1 MNTSVRRRHAKL
13 RRRSPNR
20 SIGGDIGMYLFLAL
34 LCVMMAVPMVFAVTS
49 SLKPLDELFK
59 FPPTLFAR
67 NPTFDNFSDLFVTMS
82 QSYVPFSR
90 YVFNTVFV
98 TFAGTAGEV
107 IIASMAAYVLAKY
120 SFPGG
125 RIFFNIV
132 VTALMFTGYVTA
144 IPNYLIMTKLHIVD
158 TYWALI
164 LPAFAAPI
172 GLFLMKQYMEGIP
185 DSIIEAAKIDGANE
199 WTTFIK
205 LVMPNAKPAWL
216 TIIIFSVQSLW
227 NNNASNLIYTENL
240 KPVTYALQQIQL
252 GGIVRT
258 GQTASVTVIIM
269 LLPVLIFIFAQSQV
283 LETMATSGLKD

>member
-1 MNTSVRRRHAKL
+1 MNTSVRRKL

-120 SFPGG
+120 NFPGG

-258 GQTASVTVIIM
+258 GQTAAVTVIIM
-269 LLPVLIFIFAQSQV
+269 LLPVLVFVFAQSQV

>member
-1 MNTSVRRRHAKL
+1 LNTSVRSRHAKL

-34 LCVMMAVPMVFAVTS
+34 LCIMMAVPMVYAVTS

-120 SFPGG
+120 NFPGG
-125 RIFFNIV
+125 RMFFNV
-132 VTALMFTGYVTA
+132 VITALMFTGYVTA

-258 GQTASVTVIIM
+258 GQTAAVTVIIM
-269 LLPVLIFIFAQSQV
+269 LLPVLIFVFAQSQV

>member
-1 MNTSVRRRHAKL
+1 VRRKF

-34 LCVMMAVPMVFAVTS
+34 LCIMMAVPMVYAVTS

-120 SFPGG
+120 NFPGG
-125 RIFFNIV
+125 RIFFNVV

-258 GQTASVTVIIM
+258 GQTAAVTVIIM

>member
-1 MNTSVRRRHAKL
+1 VRRKL

-20 SIGGDIGMYLFLAL
+20 SIGGDISMYLFLTL

-120 SFPGG
+120 NFPGG

-132 VTALMFTGYVTA
+132 ITALMFTGYVTA

-258 GQTASVTVIIM
+258 GQTAAVTVIIM
-269 LLPVLIFIFAQSQV
+269 LLPVLVFVFAQSQV
-283 LETMATSGLKD
+283 LETMAASGLKD

>member
-1 MNTSVRRRHAKL
+1 LNTSVRRKF

-34 LCVMMAVPMVFAVTS
+34 LCIMMAVPMVYAVTS

-120 SFPGG
+120 NFPGG
-125 RIFFNIV
+125 RIFFNVV

-258 GQTASVTVIIM
+258 GQTAAVTVIIM

>member
-1 MNTSVRRRHAKL
+1 MNTSVRRKF

-34 LCVMMAVPMVFAVTS
+34 LCIMMAVPMVYAVTS

-120 SFPGG
+120 NFPGG
-125 RIFFNIV
+125 RIFFNVV

-258 GQTASVTVIIM
+258 GQTAAVTVIIM

>member
-1 MNTSVRRRHAKL
+1 
-13 RRRSPNR
+13 
-20 SIGGDIGMYLFLAL
+20 
-34 LCVMMAVPMVFAVTS
+34 MVYAVTS

-98 TFAGTAGEV
+98 TFVGTAGEV

-120 SFPGG
+120 NFPGG
-125 RIFFNIV
+125 KMFFNV
-132 VTALMFTGYVTA
+132 VITALMFTGYVTA

-158 TYWALI
+158 TYWSLI

-199 WTTFIK
+199 WTTFIQ
-205 LVMPNAKPAWL
+205 LVMPNARPAWL

-227 NNNASNLIYTENL
+227 NNSASNLIYTENL

-252 GGIVRT
+252 GGIART
-258 GQTASVTVIIM
+258 GQTAAVTVIIM
-269 LLPVLIFIFAQSQV
+269 LLPVLIFVLAQSQV

>member
-1 MNTSVRRRHAKL
+1 
-13 RRRSPNR
+13 
-20 SIGGDIGMYLFLAL
+20 MYLFLAL
-34 LCVMMAVPMVFAVTS
+34 LCIMMAVPMVYAVTS

-120 SFPGG
+120 NFPGG
-125 RIFFNIV
+125 RIFFNVV

-258 GQTASVTVIIM
+258 GQTAAVTVIIM